1 MEELGVFIFLLGTLF
16 LIPKLVKKLDVPE
29 QITEI
34 LLGLLLGPFF
44 LGVITNQPIIEIMGT
59 IGIIALF
66 FVAGFEV
73 DVRSIV
79 KKKKT
84 REERLPLLMRMTV
97 SLRVIIKKPLISLS
111 VFSRNTE

>member
-44 LGVITNQPIIEIMGT
+44 LGVITDQPIIEVMGT

-73 DVRSIV
+73 DVRSLV

-84 REERLPLLMRMTV
+84 LLENGM
-97 SLRVIIKKPLISLS
+97 LHLILIFIISLI
-111 VFSRNTE
+111 FSFIS